1 MLHLNDL
8 PGFKSLF
15 KLIHWHCLHYSVAPY
30 DMHFFVEEGGGGE
43 EAVTSRNSIFVYQ
56 LQQEVRT
63 PCIVNDIVPALF
75 IILLSL
81 FSFHIRE
88 ITLVLRKS

>member
-1 MLHLNDL
+1 MVR
-8 PGFKSLF
+8 
-15 KLIHWHCLHYSVAPY
+15 KLSCR
-30 DMHFFVEEGGGGE
+30 
-43 EAVTSRNSIFVYQ
+43 SRNSTFVYQ

-63 PCIVNDIVPALF
+63 PSIVNDIVPALF

-88 ITLVLRKS
+88 ITLVL

>member
-1 MLHLNDL
+1 
-8 PGFKSLF
+8 
-15 KLIHWHCLHYSVAPY
+15 
-30 DMHFFVEEGGGGE
+30 MHFCGGGGGGE
-43 EAVTSRNSIFVYQ
+43 EPVRNRNSIFVYQ